1 MRTLLRRLPLPYLS
15 YLFVLLGFLGLGLF
29 VAALGFGVAQAPL
42 FAVAM
47 VVAFGMAVACV
58 LLRRYQIA
66 HADPESSEVLGLDPL
81 RGDVDRSAAARYL
94 LVYRGQDIDE
104 VPVDE
109 RPTMNVEKPRS
120 GLSAKSS
127 GARRA
132 ALHA

>member
-15 YLFVLLGFLGLGLF
+15 YVFVLLGFVALGLF
-29 VAALGFGVAQAPL
+29 VAALGFGTGQAPL

-47 VVAFGMAVACV
+47 VVAYGMAVACV

-66 HADPESSEVLGLDPL
+66 HTDPESVNVPGLDPL

-104 VPVDE
+104 VPADQ

-120 GLSAKSS
+120 
-127 GARRA
+127 ARRA